1 VSTLT
6 FILTRFFD
14 LLLAPFGDHRT
25 AGLVALSVLMGA
37 CLTLLYRA
45 TSDARRIRR
54 SRDIF
59 KARVL
64 EMRLY
69 PDDFVLITRA
79 LFGALAAQGLYLRAA
94 AKPILIVALVAIP
107 FYFQIE
113 GRYAHAPLA
122 PGARTL
128 VTARLKDGLDVRAVP
143 TRLAVTGE
151 GAVVDSRSVRAA
163 ASRDVTWRVQVSDA
177 GTHEAVLSAYDQVY
191 RFPLRAAANNRA
203 IGTERNAHS
212 FIGSISDIG
221 LPEIGKDS
229 ALDRVTVTY
238 PDASYRLLGMTMSW
252 LVAFLLATLV
262 GAMVPA
268 LLLRVAL

>member
-1 VSTLT
+1 MSTLT
-6 FILTRFFD
+6 LILTRFFD
-14 LLLAPFGDHRT
+14 LLVAPFGDHRT

-45 TSDARRIRR
+45 TSDAKRIRR

-94 AKPILIVALVAIP
+94 AKPILIVAVVAIP

-113 GRYAHAPLA
+113 ERYAHAPLE
-122 PGARTL
+122 PGSRTL

-143 TRLAVTGE
+143 TRLSLAGE
-151 GAVVDSRSVRAA
+151 GAVVDSLSVRATA
-163 ASRDVTWRVQVSDA
+163 TRDVTWRVDVRQT

-191 RFPLRAAANNRA
+191 RFPLRATSDNRA
-203 IGTERNAHS
+203 VGDQRRARS
-212 FIGSISDIG
+212 FTGSVSDIG

-229 ALDRVTVTY
+229 ALDRVTIEY
-238 PDASYRLLGMTMSW
+238 PDASYRLLGMNMSW
-252 LVAFLLATLV
+252 LLAFLLATVV

>member
-1 VSTLT
+1 M
-6 FILTRFFD
+6 LTRFFD
-14 LLLAPFGDHRT
+14 LLVAPFGDHRT
-25 AGLVALSVLMGA
+25 AGLVALSLLMGA

-45 TSDARRIRR
+45 TSDAKRIRR

-79 LFGALAAQGLYLRAA
+79 FLGALASQGTYLRAA
-94 AKPILIVALVAIP
+94 ARPILIVALVAIP

-122 PGARTL
+122 PGAHTL
-128 VTARLKDGLDVRAVP
+128 VTARLKSGLDVRSVP
-143 TRLAVTGE
+143 TRLAVAGE
-151 GAVVDSRSVRAA
+151 GARVDSLSVRATV
-163 ASRDVTWRVQVSDA
+163 SRDVTWRVDVSHA
-177 GTHEAVLSAYDQVY
+177 GTHEATLSAYDQVY
-191 RFPLRAAANNRA
+191 RFPLRAAPDNRA
-203 IGTERNAHS
+203 IGDERRARS
-212 FIGSISDIG
+212 FTGSISDIG

-229 ALDRVTVTY
+229 ALDRVTVRYPEATY
-238 PDASYRLLGMTMSW
+238 RVLGMNMSW
-252 LVAFLLATLV
+252 FVAFLAATLA